1 MDSSLYSTD
10 KFYTKTRD
18 DSEYLEK
25 FQREFTHMD
34 KLYKIDPEHYCKL
47 FPRYYCCNDNS
58 NSPSITM
65 DRIKGITLEKKLK
78 TGRMLSNPEIYH
90 LFDQIDQAQ
99 RMLIKVNMLQ
109 LDLNP
114 GNIIIVNNQFD
125 LRLIDLTEAC
135 YLDDPNYNQC
145 RRINVSAS
153 VDIPISLQL
162 RQAGALLLKSLLKK
176 TGQSTTIS
184 RCHDDNLN
192 KYPELLQCLK
202 SYNRH
207 YDAEYDDEPLYYWDA
222 WMRILKI
229 EFNY

>member
-1 MDSSLYSTD
+1 
-10 KFYTKTRD
+10 
-18 DSEYLEK
+18 
-25 FQREFTHMD
+25 
-34 KLYKIDPEHYCKL
+34 
-47 FPRYYCCNDNS
+47 
-58 NSPSITM
+58 M